1 MKKKILFTINFLVLF
16 FLNFY
21 PLVAFTKDAY
31 VIGVNM
37 AVTGPG
43 SETYAPI
50 KDALDIYFK
59 EINAK
64 GGINGHPVE
73 IIIEDNANQP
83 SKAAAQVKKLV
94 TQDKVLLL
102 ILASLSSTYAP
113 VVEVCQRYNIP
124 LFFGA
129 VCPLEVYPPKPDPNQ
144 FCSCAFGS
152 KFDTRFAISFI
163 REQTGGRV
171 KIGLAGMNIPISR
184 QEVDYAEELAKSMGM
199 EVVAKEYT
207 PPPTPD
213 YTPYATKIKDAGAQW
228 AYSWAPWGMQIRTF
242 EALRKIGWK
251 GNYLCWA
258 HIQAEDE
265 LERLK
270 DDGLYVY
277 GTNAFFA
284 DNSET
289 HKKIKDSAEKAKSI
303 YPYTQ
308 LTEGWIIA
316 MTLESILKNTPWPP
330 TTEKIRNVM
339 SKINVDT
346 RGLKGGPLIWTDQN
360 HFRTITYH
368 RVYKWDSKKKGI
380 VLFKDWTSSE
390 VK

>member
-1 MKKKILFTINFLVLF
+1 MMKKSFIGIVGLVFLMVISLTT
-16 FLNFY
+16 
-21 PLVAFTKDAY
+21 AFAQNPY
-31 VIGVNM
+31 VVGCSM

-50 KDALDIYFK
+50 KDALDLYLK
-59 EINAK
+59 EVNAR
-64 GGINGHPVE
+64 GGINGHPIE

-83 SKAAAQVKKLV
+83 SRAAAQAKKLL
-94 TQDKVLLL
+94 TQDNVILI

-113 VVEVCQRYNIP
+113 VVEVTQRYEVP

-129 VCPLEVYPPKPDPNQ
+129 VCPLEVYPPKPDSNQ

-152 KFDTRFAISFI
+152 KFDTRFAVSFI
-163 REQTGGRV
+163 RGQAVGSI
-171 KIGLAGMNIPISR
+171 KLGLAGMNIPISR
-184 QEVDYAEELAKSMGM
+184 QEIDYAEELAKGMGM
-199 EVVAKEYT
+199 EVVAKEIT

-228 AYSWAPWGMQIRTF
+228 AYSWAPWGMEIRTF
-242 EALRKIGWK
+242 EALRKIAWK
-251 GNYLCWA
+251 GNYLTWA
-258 HIQAEDE
+258 HIQAEEE

-270 DDGLYVY
+270 DDGLYVF

-289 HKKIKDSAEKAKSI
+289 HKKIKAAAEKAKTI

-308 LTEGWIIA
+308 LAEGWIIA
-316 MTLESILKNTPWPP
+316 TTLETILKNTAWPP
-330 TTEKIRNVM
+330 TPAKVRAAMNR
-339 SKINVDT
+339 INVDT
-346 RGLKGGPLIWTDQN
+346 KGLKGGPLVWTEQN
-360 HFRTITYH
+360 HFRTVTFH
-368 RVYKWDSKKKGI
+368 RVYKWDSKKGGI
-380 VLFKDWTSSE
+380 ALVKDWTPSE

>member
-1 MKKKILFTINFLVLF
+1 MLRRGLFVLPVLVLSMM
-16 FLNFY
+16 FLL
-21 PLVAFTKDAY
+21 PLAFAKEAY
-31 VIGVNM
+31 VVGVSL

-59 EINAK
+59 ELNAK
-64 GGINGHPVE
+64 GGINGRPVE
-73 IIIEDNANQP
+73 IVIEDNANQP
-83 SKAAAQVKKLV
+83 SKAAAQAKKLV
-94 TQDKVLLL
+94 TQDNVILTV
-102 ILASLSSTYAP
+102 LASLSSTYAP
-113 VVEVCQRYNIP
+113 VVEVAQRYNVP

-129 VCPLEVYPPKPDPNQ
+129 VCPLEVYPPKADQNQ

-152 KFDTRFAISFI
+152 KFDTRFAVSFI
-163 REQTGGRV
+163 RGQAAGSI
-171 KIGLAGMNIPISR
+171 KLGLAGMNIPISR
-184 QEVDYAEELAKSMGM
+184 QEVDHAEELAKGMGI

-228 AYSWAPWGMQIRTF
+228 AYSWAPWGMEIRTF

-258 HIQAEDE
+258 HIQAEEE

-270 DDGLYVY
+270 DDGLYVF

-289 HKKIKDSAEKAKSI
+289 HKKIKAAAEKAKSI

-308 LTEGWIIA
+308 LAEGWIIA

-330 TTEKIRNVM
+330 TPDKVRAAMNR
-339 SKINVDT
+339 INVDT
-346 RGLKGGPLIWTDQN
+346 KGLKGGPLVWTEQN

-368 RVYKWDSKKKGI
+368 RAYKWDSKKGSI
-380 VLFKDWTSSE
+380 VLVKDWTPSD

>member
-1 MKKKILFTINFLVLF
+1 MPKKRLLLMVLIMSVIILSRHISS
-16 FLNFY
+16 
-21 PLVAFTKDAY
+21 AKEAY
-31 VIGVNM
+31 IVGVNM

-59 EINAK
+59 EINAM
-64 GGINGHPVE
+64 GGINGHPVN
-73 IIIEDNANQP
+73 IVIEDNANQP
-83 SKAAAQVKKLV
+83 SKAAAQVKKLI
-94 TQDKVLLL
+94 TQDKVILI

-113 VVEVCQRYNIP
+113 VVEVSQRYNIP

-163 REQTGGRV
+163 REQTGGKV
-171 KIGLAGMNIPISR
+171 KLGLAGMNIPISR
-184 QEVDYAEELAKSMGM
+184 QEVDYAEELAKSMGI

-242 EALRKIGWK
+242 EALRKLGWK

-289 HKKIKDSAEKAKSI
+289 HKKIKTSAEKAKSI

-316 MTLESILKNTPWPP
+316 MTLESILKNTSWPATP
-330 TTEKIRNVM
+330 DKIRNAM
-339 SKINVDT
+339 SKITVDT
-346 RGLKGGPLIWTDQN
+346 KGLKGGPLIWTEQN

-380 VLFKDWTSSE
+380 VLVKDWTPSE

>member
-1 MKKKILFTINFLVLF
+1 MLRKGLFTLTFLVLLMM
-16 FLNFY
+16 FLL
-21 PLVAFTKDAY
+21 PMASAKEAY
-31 VIGVNM
+31 VIGCTM

-59 EINAK
+59 EVNAR
-64 GGINGHPVE
+64 GGINGRPVE

-83 SKAAAQVKKLV
+83 SRAAAQAKKLL
-94 TQDKVLLL
+94 TQDNVILN

-113 VVEVCQRYNIP
+113 VVEVTQRYDVP
-124 LFFGA
+124 LFIGA
-129 VCPLEVYPPKPDPNQ
+129 VCPLEAYPPKADSNQ

-152 KFDTRFAISFI
+152 KFDTRFAVSFI
-163 REQTGGRV
+163 RAQAVGSM
-171 KIGLAGMNIPISR
+171 KLGLAGMNIPISR
-184 QEVDYAEELAKSMGM
+184 QEIDYAEELARGMGI
-199 EVVAKEYT
+199 EVVAKEIT

-228 AYSWAPWGMQIRTF
+228 AYAWAPWGMQIRTF

-251 GNYLCWA
+251 GKYLAWA
-258 HIQAEDE
+258 HIQAEED

-270 DDGLYVY
+270 DDGLYVF

-289 HKKIKDSAEKAKSI
+289 HKKIKATAEKAKSI

-308 LTEGWIIA
+308 LAEGWIIA
-316 MTLESILKNTPWPP
+316 ITLEAILKNTPWPP
-330 TTEKIRNVM
+330 TPAKVRTAMNR
-339 SKINVDT
+339 INVDT
-346 RGLKGGPLIWTDQN
+346 KGLKGGPLVWTEQN
-360 HFRTITYH
+360 HFRTVTYH
-368 RVYKWDSKKKGI
+368 RAYKWDSKKGGI
-380 VLFKDWTSSE
+380 ALVKDWTPSD